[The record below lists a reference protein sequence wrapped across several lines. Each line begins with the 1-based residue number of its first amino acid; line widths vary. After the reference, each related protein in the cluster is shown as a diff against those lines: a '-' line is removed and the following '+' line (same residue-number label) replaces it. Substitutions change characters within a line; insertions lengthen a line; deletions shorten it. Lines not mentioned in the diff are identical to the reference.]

1 MVKKKQREK
10 LKVKRVTTLMWIIR
24 LMSRGQRGMGRI
36 IYKLCFGLG
45 SLLIFLC
52 ACASLHDKERIL
64 AVVDGEPVTEGDF
77 KYALTISHRKEDLSN
92 AGSLDL
98 KHYLN
103 KLVDDRLI
111 IQEARKS
118 GMDKLPEI
126 QQAIDAFI
134 LRESVVRLRDEE
146 VVKKVSVTEEELMD
160 YYKKNYEELTLGI
173 IEMGSE
179 EGINNIWGRLKK
191 GEEFESL
198 AKQYSEH
205 PSRERDG
212 QIKIKKG
219 SLTRRL
225 KDAVFSLKIGEIT
238 NVINENGKY
247 YIVKLIN
254 RREAPV
260 REFTNVKESIK
271 KSIRKQKE
279 NELSEQYL
287 EELRKKS
294 NIKIDE
300 KLLSSI
306 DLSNKDK
313 YLEDERILVDVNK
326 DILKVKDFISMVKT
340 TNKLSNEDIINNWI
354 DRKLV
359 DQEALSRHY
368 ERKDDLKNMIKRYED
383 QLLKNAFIKRIIM
396 PQIVVT
402 EDALKEYYLNNKNDF
417 LRPPRYKIQQITV
430 KTIEKG
436 NEIIDSLKNGAD
448 FSWLAK
454 HYSSDSAADNG
465 GDIGWVTKAGLPEKM
480 RSIIDELKIG
490 DISPVIEIDSSFK
503 IYKLTDRIEGEVE
516 DYTKV
521 KDAVFSGYFNE
532 QVNDILRRYIDELKK
547 DAKIKINE
555 KEIEYLEEKFKK

>member
-1 MVKKKQREK
+1 
-10 LKVKRVTTLMWIIR
+10 
-24 LMSRGQRGMGRI
+24 MGRI

-64 AVVDGEPVTEGDF
+64 AVVDGDSITEGDF

-103 KLVDDRLI
+103 KLVDDRLVI
-111 IQEARKS
+111 HEARKS
-118 GMDKLPEI
+118 GIDKLPEI
-126 QQAIDAFI
+126 QQAIDAYI
-134 LRESVVRLRDEE
+134 LRESVVRLHDEE
-146 VVKKVSVTEEELMD
+146 IVKKISVTEEEIMD

-173 IEMGSE
+173 IEMRSK
-179 EGINNIWGRLKK
+179 EGINNILDRLKK

-198 AKQYSEH
+198 AKEYSEH
-205 PSRERDG
+205 PSRERGG
-212 QIKIKKG
+212 QMKIKKEALTG
-219 SLTRRL
+219 SL
-225 KDAVFSLKIGEIT
+225 KNAVFSLKIGEIT
-238 NVINENGKY
+238 DVIDENGRY
-247 YIVKLIN
+247 YIVKLID

-260 REFTNVKESIK
+260 REFTNVKESIR

-279 NELSEQYL
+279 NELSKQYL

-294 NIKIDE
+294 NIKIDDE
-300 KLLSSI
+300 LLSSI
-306 DLSNKDK
+306 DISNKDK
-313 YLEDERILVDVNK
+313 YLQDDRILVDVNG
-326 DILKVKDFISMVKT
+326 DILKVKDFISMVKP
-340 TNKLSNEDIINNWI
+340 TNKISNEVIINNWI

-368 ERKDDLKNMIKRYED
+368 EKKDDLKNMIKRYED
-383 QLLKNAFIKRIIM
+383 QLLKNAFIKRIIV

-417 LRPPRYKIQQITV
+417 LRPTRYKIQQITV

-448 FSWLAK
+448 FSWMAK

-465 GDIGWVTKAGLPEKM
+465 GDIGWVTKAELPEEM
-480 RSIIDELKIG
+480 RSIIDDLKIG
-490 DISPVIEIDSSFK
+490 DISPVIEVNSSFK
-503 IYKLTDRIEGEVE
+503 IYKLTDKIEGEVE
-516 DYTKV
+516 DYIKV
-521 KDAVFSGYFNE
+521 KDAVFSKYFNE
-532 QVNDILRRYIDELKK
+532 RVSDILIRYIDELKK
-547 DAKIKINE
+547 DAEIKINQ
-555 KEIEYLEEKFKK
+555 KEIEYLEERFKK